1 MHYDQTYAPVASWE
15 TICLLLTMVLKNNW
29 KTRQLDY
36 VLAFPQAPAER
47 ELYMKIPKGI
57 QVNSSTEYV
66 LKVERNLYGQR
77 QAGRVWNQHLV

>member
-15 TICLLLTMVLKNNW
+15 TIRLLLTMVLKNNW

-57 QVNSSTEYV
+57 QVDSSTEYV
-66 LKVERNLYGQR
+66 LKVEQNLYGQK